1 MNAFSFEPGQRWVFV
16 FPHPDDEL
24 AVAAFIRRLC
34 LGGAEVHILWLHHT
48 PVRKA
53 ESTAV
58 CIDLGVEE
66 NRLHFWHGEDG
77 RLCEQMAEALPW
89 LNELMAA
96 IEPDRVATCAF
107 EQGHLD
113 HDATHVLVRRAFA
126 GTVLEFPLYYGYHT
140 IMQRMNRFSDPA
152 RQTVLP
158 LTAEEIRLKKSWAK
172 RYPSQTIYR
181 VLCTYHLCCGVL
193 GQPAKLA
200 TREVMRPTTT
210 REFLVPNH
218 SGWRR
223 HRLEVSDRWVRWTL
237 AYREFEREYQP
248 SVGLTSSPAAN

>member
-1 MNAFSFEPGQRWVFV
+1 VNAFAFEPGQRWVFV

-24 AVAAFIRRLC
+24 AVAAFLRRLC
-34 LGGAEVHILWLHHT
+34 LDGAEVHAVWLHHT
-48 PVRKA
+48 PVRKS

-58 CIDLGVEE
+58 AAELGIHES
-66 NRLHFWHGEDG
+66 RMHFWHGEDG
-77 RLCEQMAEALPW
+77 QLCEQMAEALPW
-89 LNELMAA
+89 LSELISS

-113 HDATHVLVRRAFA
+113 HDATHVLVRRAFS
-126 GTVLEFPLYYGYHT
+126 GPVLEFPLYYGYHT
-140 IMQRMNRFSDPA
+140 IMQRMNRFSDPTG
-152 RQTVLP
+152 QSVLLLSP
-158 LTAEEIRLKKSWAK
+158 EETRLKKSWAK

-181 VLCTYHLCCGVL
+181 VLCTYHLCCGIL

-200 TREVMRPTTT
+200 TREVLRPGTT

-223 HRLEVSDRWVRWTL
+223 HRLEVSDRWRRWTI
-237 AYREFEREYQP
+237 AYREFESQYEP
-248 SVGLTSSPAAN
+248 AVGLTSSPAAN